1 MELSGGEAQKLA
13 ISRAL
18 FKDSPI
24 AVLDEPTAALD
35 AFVEDQIYQSFAE
48 MTAGKTAVFISHRL
62 ASTKFCDKI
71 IMLREGRVE
80 GIGNHRELMETC
92 PLYAE
97 LYRMQV
103 SGYVDGRV

>member
-1 MELSGGEAQKLA
+1 M
-13 ISRAL
+13 
-18 FKDSPI
+18 
-24 AVLDEPTAALD
+24 D